1 MAISDKSFRFRRV
14 SAKSSARYAQSTLA
28 QRSIEIVV
36 VVGGVVVVC
45 RLWFVVCLFVCL
57 FVVVVPCFSLAICCG
72 HRGVKVL
79 QDPSKIWHDLAACM
93 QDWPSQRCIAAGFM
107 FFCWQLSVITKI

>member
-36 VVGGVVVVC
+36 VV
-45 RLWFVVCLFVCL
+45 
-57 FVVVVPCFSLAICCG
+57 VVPCLSLAI
-72 HRGVKVL
+72 VV
-79 QDPSKIWHDLAACM
+79 
-93 QDWPSQRCIAAGFM
+93 
-107 FFCWQLSVITKI
+107 VIEV